1 MNHSLNRTLPLSP
14 QDHPELFKAIS
25 EGILGDETDAMELK
39 SEWDLSDKKK
49 VGALARLIL
58 GFANRDPAV
67 AAMLVTVEN

>member
-1 MNHSLNRTLPLSP
+1 MPLSP